1 MQQDHRENL
10 NLLFYDFNH
19 STKKEGNGQLGA
31 IAEEGGDLADDGAVQ
46 FQSKVSSTGTNFF
59 SRFGDRLPTRETK
72 SRRGRFNYLPSGSG
86 QRMHSLAENPNNQK
100 LDEQY

>member
-46 FQSKVSSTGTNFF
+46 F
-59 SRFGDRLPTRETK
+59 
-72 SRRGRFNYLPSGSG
+72 
-86 QRMHSLAENPNNQK
+86 
-100 LDEQY
+100 